1 MIWTTGQRASAGAWQ
16 RLQLWSAVVDNPK
29 PPPQFWAQASCSP
42 AGLDVRFR
50 LIWTPADATVM
61 VPQQNARDSSGPERR
76 DGLWQHTCFEV
87 FAGLVGS
94 DSYWEI
100 NLSPSGDWNVYRF
113 SGYRSGQAP
122 ELAYGQLPLTVIG
135 PRAAPPVA
143 DCRLGAPRA
152 LLELELCCPLPPPLH
167 ERLQS
172 GTAPALELG
181 LSAVLEGREGELSYW
196 ALQHPGIEPDF
207 HDRRGWLLRL

>member
-1 MIWTTGQRASAGAWQ
+1 MTWHP
-16 RLQLWSAVVDNPK
+16 LHHWSVLGEEPK
-29 PPPQFWAQASCSP
+29 PGPQLWAQASFAP

-61 VPQQNARDSSGPERR
+61 VPQRKTEASGGPQRL

-87 FAGLVGS
+87 FAGLLGT
-94 DSYWEI
+94 DSYWEV

-113 SGYRSGQAP
+113 SAYRGGQAP

-152 LLELELCCPLPPPLH
+152 LLEVELCCPLPPPLQQ
-167 ERLQS
+167 RFQS
-172 GTAPALELG
+172 GTAPMLELG

-196 ALQHPGIEPDF
+196 ALQHPGRKPDF